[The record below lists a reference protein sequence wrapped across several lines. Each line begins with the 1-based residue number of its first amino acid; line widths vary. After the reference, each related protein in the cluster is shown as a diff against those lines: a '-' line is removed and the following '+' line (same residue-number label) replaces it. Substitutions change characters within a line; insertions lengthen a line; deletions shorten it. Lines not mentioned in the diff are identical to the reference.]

1 VDKKIVKFVD
11 ERRKGTWLALYMV
24 VVAAYILSLCSAAD
38 AWHWTPPTATNY
50 WETLWGYLTG
60 FTTLDAGDEVAAFRV
75 SDDDIAGISAITYD
89 PVMGYMYSLSAYGDN
104 TAPFDV
110 YFLVW
115 DGSTEFNTTPGF
127 TVHPA
132 YDPGSG
138 PTQRD
143 LGNNG
148 SIPEPPTILILCL
161 SVFLV
166 MLFLH
171 RQNVPSAVSAKA

>member
-1 VDKKIVKFVD
+1 MIRLCAVIVLAFVFF
-11 ERRKGTWLALYMV
+11 T
-24 VVAAYILSLCSAAD
+24 CSSAD

-50 WETLWGYLTG
+50 WEMVWGYLTG

-75 SDDDIAGISAITYD
+75 SNNDIVGISTITYD
-89 PVMGYMYSLSAYGDN
+89 PFMGYMYSMSAYGDN
-104 TAPFDV
+104 TASFDV
-110 YFLVW
+110 YLLVW

-166 MLFLH
+166 GLFLL
-171 RQNVPSAVSAKA
+171 RKRMPSTLSGKA